1 MVKHTFDTIDYFVS
15 RGDPA
20 TKQHVEKLITEL
32 SDISLLSVLEYMHS
46 DAYALFWSSTHD
58 DRDIRW
64 AWAFRKVKF
73 AVLGR
78 GEELLAEAQ
87 EFLTERCFSDL
98 LGKW

>member
-1 MVKHTFDTIDYFVS
+1 MVKNTMDTIDHFVS

-20 TKQHVEKLITEL
+20 SKQHVEKLLTEL
-32 SDISLLSVLEYMHS
+32 SGISLLSVLEYMHS
-46 DAYALFWSSTHD
+46 DAYVFWSSTDD

-73 AVLGR
+73 AVLER
-78 GEELLAEAQ
+78 GEELLAVAQ
-87 EFLTERCFSDL
+87 EILTERCFSDL